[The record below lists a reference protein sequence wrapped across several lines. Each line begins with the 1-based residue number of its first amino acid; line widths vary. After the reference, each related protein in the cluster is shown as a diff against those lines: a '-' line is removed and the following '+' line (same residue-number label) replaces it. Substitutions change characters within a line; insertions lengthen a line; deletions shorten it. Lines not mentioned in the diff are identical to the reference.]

1 MITAHVTHYVEEQVG
16 KPGKKGSTSKITKRE
31 AFKIE
36 VPKLLGDGN
45 AHVKRGRS
53 YRLAIPYGEAAISST
68 CEIEL
73 TCNQDPATIMAAARA
88 AIGIADE
95 ILEEDLPYMEDFIRQ
110 AQK

>member
-16 KPGKKGSTSKITKRE
+16 KAGKKGSSSQITQRE

-36 VPKLLGDGN
+36 VPLLLGDGN
-45 AHVKRGRS
+45 ARVRRGRS

-88 AIGIADE
+88 AIKIADDV
-95 ILEEDLPYMEDFIRQ
+95 LEEDIPFMEDFVRQ